1 MIKNHTS
8 HTNTFSLSQFFVES
22 SISGTNLSSREFLV
36 SSLTLGLLRID
47 CSIVR
52 PYVRVYSHLALN
64 GAITLY
70 FQTGEQ

>member
-1 MIKNHTS
+1 MIKNHTQR
-8 HTNTFSLSQFFVES
+8 TNTLSLCQYSVES
-22 SISGTNLSSREFLV
+22 SSSGTNLSNREFLV
-36 SSLTLGLLRID
+36 SRLILGLLQID

-64 GAITLY
+64 GAFTLY